1 MQLSTFEALAM
12 LSAVL
17 GILILGTTLLR
28 TNLSFYR
35 FHTLAIVAL
44 TVWIGHI
51 TKESHLYIVAAA
63 VLLVKV
69 LFIPSFLGW
78 VMKKAEVGSDKQA
91 FIAAPLSMHLGAIML
106 GVSYLLSSRIP
117 GLEGVHQEGSHLG
130 STAAM
135 SILFTGVL
143 LMLTR
148 RAALSQILGFLVI
161 ENGIYL
167 FAVTQ
172 THGMPMLVE
181 MGLLLEVLV
190 GVMISGLLLFN
201 IKKSFEHIDVSQLT
215 DLKD

>member
-1 MQLSTFEALAM
+1 MTLDTFEALSV
-12 LSAVL
+12 LSAIL

-35 FHTLAIVAL
+35 MHTLAIAAVTA
-44 TVWIGHI
+44 WIAHI
-51 TKESHLYIVAAA
+51 TKEDHLYVVALG
-63 VLLVKV
+63 VFLIKV
-69 LFIPSFLGW
+69 IFIPTFLNW
-78 VMKKAEVGSDKQA
+78 VMKKVDVGSDKQA
-91 FIAAPLSMHLGAIML
+91 FIAAPLSMHLGALML
-106 GVSYLLSSRIP
+106 GLSFLLSKQIP
-117 GLEGVHQEGSHLG
+117 GLVGGHDSHLG

-148 RAALSQILGFLVI
+148 RAALSQIVGFLVI

-215 DLKD
+215 ELKD

>member
-1 MQLSTFEALAM
+1 MVLDNFEALAM

-17 GILILGTTLLR
+17 AILILGTTNLK
-28 TNLSFYR
+28 TNLVFYSL
-35 FHTLAIVAL
+35 HTMVIAVETA
-44 TVWIGHI
+44 WIGHI
-51 TKESHLYIVAAA
+51 TKEDHLYWVALG
-63 VLLVKV
+63 VFVIKT
-69 LFIPSFLGW
+69 LFIPFFLNW
-78 VMKKAEVGSDKQA
+78 VIKKVEVDSDTGA
-91 FIAAPLSMHLGAIML
+91 FIAAPLSMHLGAFTVGL
-106 GVSYLLSSRIP
+106 SYLISNQIP
-117 GLEGVHQEGSHLG
+117 GLVVDLDSRIA

-148 RAALSQILGFLVI
+148 RAAISQILGFLVL

-172 THGMPMLVE
+172 THGMPLLVE

-190 GVMISGLLLFN
+190 AVMVAGLLLFN

-215 DLKD
+215 ELKD

>member
-1 MQLSTFEALAM
+1 MTLNTFEALAM
-12 LSAVL
+12 LSAIL

-28 TNLSFYR
+28 SNLSFYR
-35 FHTLAIVAL
+35 PHTMPIAAE
-44 TVWIGHI
+44 TAWIAHL
-51 TKESHLYIVAAA
+51 TKEEHLYFIALGVLIVKA
-63 VLLVKV
+63 
-69 LFIPSFLGW
+69 LFIPTFLSW
-78 VMKKAEVGSDKQA
+78 VMKKVEVGSDKQT
-91 FIAAPLSMHLGAIML
+91 FLAAPLSMHLGALML
-106 GVSYLLSSRIP
+106 GISYLISRF
-117 GLEGVHQEGSHLG
+117 G

-148 RAALSQILGFLVI
+148 RAALSQIVGFLVI

-167 FAVTQ
+167 FAITQ
-172 THGMPMLVE
+172 THGMPLLIE
-181 MGLLLEVLV
+181 MGFLLEVLV

>member
-1 MQLSTFEALAM
+1 MVLDNFEALAM

-17 GILILGTTLLR
+17 AILILGTTNLK
-28 TNLSFYR
+28 TNLVFYSL
-35 FHTLAIVAL
+35 HTMVIAAE
-44 TVWIGHI
+44 TAWIAHI
-51 TKESHLYIVAAA
+51 TKEDHLYWVALG
-63 VLLVKV
+63 VFVIKT
-69 LFIPSFLGW
+69 LFIPFFLSW
-78 VMKKAEVGSDKQA
+78 VIKKVEVDSDTGA
-91 FIAAPLSMHLGAIML
+91 FIAAPLSMHLGAL
-106 GVSYLLSSRIP
+106 TVGLSYLISNQIP
-117 GLEGVHQEGSHLG
+117 GLVVDLDSRLA

-148 RAALSQILGFLVI
+148 RAAISQILGFLVL

-172 THGMPMLVE
+172 THGMPLLVE

-190 GVMISGLLLFN
+190 AVMVAGLLLFN

-215 DLKD
+215 ELKD

>member
-1 MQLSTFEALAM
+1 MVLDTFEALAM
-12 LSAVL
+12 VAAIM
-17 GILILGTTLLR
+17 GILILGTTHLR
-28 TNLSFYR
+28 TNLSFYSL
-35 FHTLAIVAL
+35 HTMAIGVETA
-44 TVWIGHI
+44 WIGYL
-51 TKESHLYIVAAA
+51 TNEQHLYVIALGVFVIKAWS
-63 VLLVKV
+63 
-69 LFIPSFLGW
+69 IPYFLNW
-78 VMKKAEVGSDKQA
+78 VIKKIDVGTDSGA
-91 FIAAPLSMHLGAIML
+91 FIAAPLSMHLGALTL
-106 GVSYLLSSRIP
+106 GLSYMISAQIP
-117 GLEGVHQEGSHLG
+117 GLVGDLDTRLA

-148 RAALSQILGFLVI
+148 RAAISQVLGFLVL

-172 THGMPMLVE
+172 THGMPLFIE

-190 GVMISGLLLFN
+190 GVMVAGVLLFN